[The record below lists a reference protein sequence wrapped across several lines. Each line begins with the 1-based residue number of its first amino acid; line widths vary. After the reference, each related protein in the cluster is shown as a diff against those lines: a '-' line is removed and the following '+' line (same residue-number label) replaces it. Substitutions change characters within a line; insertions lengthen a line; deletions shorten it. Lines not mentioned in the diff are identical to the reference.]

1 MSATSHFQE
10 EEVEMYNRRKW
21 GVDSAAKKLLRGRE
35 KIGFSPP
42 ASELQK
48 KDISPFPLYLTYLLF
63 HFLICM
69 FSRKERETEKITSS
83 PCYEQGATPS
93 LWSLWYDIFL
103 SSMKSTPFL
112 AENFRTTCC
121 LFGSSSN
128 RLDTSP
134 STSAPKETQDSML
147 LMRTDT
153 RNSRHL

>member
-10 EEVEMYNRRKW
+10 EEVENYNRRKW
-21 GVDSAAKKLLRGRE
+21 GVDSAAKKLLGGRE

-69 FSRKERETEKITSS
+69 FSRKERETKRKKITSS

-93 LWSLWYDIFL
+93 L
-103 SSMKSTPFL
+103 
-112 AENFRTTCC
+112 
-121 LFGSSSN
+121 
-128 RLDTSP
+128 
-134 STSAPKETQDSML
+134 
-147 LMRTDT
+147 
-153 RNSRHL
+153 